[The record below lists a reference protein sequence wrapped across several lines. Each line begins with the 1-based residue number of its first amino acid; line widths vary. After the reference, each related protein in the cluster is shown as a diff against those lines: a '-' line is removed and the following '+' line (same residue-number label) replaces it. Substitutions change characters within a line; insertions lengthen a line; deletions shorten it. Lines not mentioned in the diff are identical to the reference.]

1 MQVCVYTYVR
11 VRVHTCACVCVCV
24 CVCIY
29 TLACIYMGSGYSRL
43 SENFNLQSFNDR
55 AKVGNMAPKGHCSDD
70 GIVEAMAHS

>member
-1 MQVCVYTYVR
+1 
-11 VRVHTCACVCVCV
+11 
-24 CVCIY
+24 
-29 TLACIYMGSGYSRL
+29 MGSGYSRL